1 MKIFVCVKQ
10 VPDTSGKVAVDE
22 NGILIRSSM
31 PTIINPDDMN
41 AMEAALQLKDET
53 GCKVIAVTMGPAPA
67 EGMLRELIAMGA
79 DEGILIS
86 AREFGGSDT
95 FATSQIIA
103 AAINHVGLEKDDMI
117 FCGRQAIDGDT
128 AQVGPQIAEKLDLPQ
143 VTYAAEIKKEGN
155 DVIVKRMLE
164 DGYMT
169 IKMQTPCLVTCIKEL
184 NAPRYMSV
192 PGIFECYSK
201 PLTVLDFEALKDEPL
216 IELDT
221 IGLKGSPT
229 NIFKSFTPPQ
239 KGVGVM
245 LEGADKATAADLADR
260 LLKKHV
266 I

>member
-53 GCKVIAVTMGPAPA
+53 GCKVVAVTMGPPPA

-79 DEGILIS
+79 DEGVLIS

-117 FCGRQAIDGDT
+117 ICGRQAIDGDT
-128 AQVGPQIAEKLDLPQ
+128 AQVGPQIAEKLNLPQ
-143 VTYAAEIKKEGN
+143 VTYAAEINKEGN
-155 DVIVKRMLE
+155 EVTVKRMLE

-201 PLTVLDFEALKDEPL
+201 PLTILDFEALKDEPL

>member
-41 AMEAALQLKDET
+41 AMEAALKLKDET

-117 FCGRQAIDGDT
+117 FCGRQAINGDT

-143 VTYAAEIKKEGN
+143 VTYAADIKKEGN
-155 DVIVKRMLE
+155 EVIVKRMLE

-201 PLTVLDFEALKDEPL
+201 PLTILDFEALKDEPL

>member
-79 DEGILIS
+79 DEGVLIS

-103 AAINHVGLEKDDMI
+103 AAINHVGLEKDDMV

-128 AQVGPQIAEKLDLPQ
+128 AQVGPQIAEKLNMPQ
-143 VTYAAEIKKEGN
+143 VTYAADIKKEGN
-155 DVIVKRMLE
+155 EVTVKRMLE

-192 PGIFECYSK
+192 PGIFECYNK

>member
-1 MKIFVCVKQ
+1 
-10 VPDTSGKVAVDE
+10 
-22 NGILIRSSM
+22 
-31 PTIINPDDMN
+31 
-41 AMEAALQLKDET
+41 
-53 GCKVIAVTMGPAPA
+53 
-67 EGMLRELIAMGA
+67 
-79 DEGILIS
+79 
-86 AREFGGSDT
+86 
-95 FATSQIIA
+95 
-103 AAINHVGLEKDDMI
+103 
-117 FCGRQAIDGDT
+117 
-128 AQVGPQIAEKLDLPQ
+128 
-143 VTYAAEIKKEGN
+143 
-155 DVIVKRMLE
+155 MLE

-201 PLTVLDFEALKDEPL
+201 PLTILDFEALKDEPL